1 MFSVVDEWEGSL
13 AALEDMTALLVGLFQ
28 EAVEPSENGALL
40 EEVFHWGAWGLSVW
54 PHPSSCSLSAFVFV
68 AEDMSS

>member
-1 MFSVVDEWEGSL
+1 MGRFPCSFRRHGPPLGGTVSGSCGTFGKWSL
-13 AALEDMTALLVGLFQ
+13 AGRSVSLRCLG
-28 EAVEPSENGALL
+28 
-40 EEVFHWGAWGLSVW
+40 VW